1 MAARSQPCF
10 SCMGLTKNVHP
21 YCMLAIMHMATTPRT
36 SCIHRNEFGFP
47 AASVIVGSLVVSIA
61 LSNVFLVYVK
71 LVKVF
76 GRSWIRLTS
85 GFLLHCQVFG
95 IFFKMPNTWLSLFQR
110 RYGFNPRSTV
120 LELWYFA
127 ERIELRIRQ
136 NIGGSFCVG

>member
-1 MAARSQPCF
+1 M
-10 SCMGLTKNVHP
+10 
-21 YCMLAIMHMATTPRT
+21 
-36 SCIHRNEFGFP
+36 
-47 AASVIVGSLVVSIA
+47 
-61 LSNVFLVYVK
+61 
-71 LVKVF
+71 KVF
-76 GRSWIRLTS
+76 GPSWIRLIS

-136 NIGGSFCVG
+136 NIGRSFCVGEGNKDQTWRDRSVNAGLQCDRAAPRRDLHRLAGVQAK